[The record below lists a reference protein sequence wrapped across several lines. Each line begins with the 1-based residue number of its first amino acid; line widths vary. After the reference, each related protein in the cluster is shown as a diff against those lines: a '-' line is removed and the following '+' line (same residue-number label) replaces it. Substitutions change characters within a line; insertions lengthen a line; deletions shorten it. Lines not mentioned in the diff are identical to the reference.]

1 VTTKALKLFGWVFLL
16 TAFTGCQKEESTG
29 ELDPDPVSLNMAFSV
44 TKHEAGVTRMS
55 DAVVQDAGKSAYR
68 GFSLENMICFSV
80 RGEVQKTDRPLGLF
94 TIDNEMKFE
103 SGKAEQYGGFYRYDF
118 YNVMQGTASF
128 LVYGKAK
135 NGGTDKAQYG
145 SLVATYPGGK
155 SPSGIHFKP
164 DAIHSGSD
172 KPAEASYLAAYL
184 TSIANTTGWSQT
196 TNSWLKAVYLNFI
209 GQQAEG
215 YAVMAGSTR
224 NVIAYVNALYKAV
237 SEKTF
242 TEAAD
247 QTLKDAILTSITA
260 GTTNCTVTFDSS
272 TNKVTALS
280 VNYPADGLP
289 DGAAA
294 LMWSKETTSGITEWR
309 FEPQTQTTTLAN
321 INTISRYCYP
331 AELYYFTNST
341 IRTSIVDVN
350 TDENFTNKSLW
361 DGNTGILGLYP
372 DGGGVVTTTTQSAAI
387 VKPLQ
392 YAVARLKV
400 SMQSTAAILS
410 DNSGNSVNLTT
421 TPHAF
426 PVTGVIVCNQHPVG
440 FDFKPETY
448 SSSMST
454 AEDKFVYDTQ
464 ILNNSSTPASPYYLS
479 TSSQTLPST
488 LVLQS
493 YDNEKVTIILEF
505 RNDSGVTFHGKN
517 GLVYPGTKFY
527 LIATIDPVGNASGT
541 EDYKKRVFTQDYIT
555 TVNMQVKSDGSLKS
569 LANAYNVLPD
579 VLGGR
584 LEVGVMLTPDWI
596 QATPTNIVLE

>member
-1 VTTKALKLFGWVFLL
+1 MTTKALKLFGWVFLL
-16 TAFTGCQKEESTG
+16 TAFTGCQKEESAG

-44 TKHEAGVTRMS
+44 TKDGAGVTRMS
-55 DAVVQDAGKSAYR
+55 DAVVQDAGQSAYR
-68 GFSLENMICFSV
+68 GFSLVDMICFSV
-80 RGEVQKTDRPLGLF
+80 RGEIQKTDRPLGLF
-94 TIDNEMKFE
+94 SIKNQVEY
-103 SGKAEQYGGFYRYDF
+103 AENKDAQYGGFYCYDF
-118 YNVMQGTASF
+118 ANIQQGTASF

-135 NGGTDKAQYG
+135 NGGTVKAQYG
-145 SLVATYPGGK
+145 SLVATIPGGK

-164 DAIHSGSD
+164 EAIHSGSD
-172 KPAEASYLAAYL
+172 KPAEATHLAAYL

-196 TNSWLKAVYLNFI
+196 TNLWLKAVYANFI
-209 GQQAEG
+209 GQQEEG

-247 QTLKDAILTSITA
+247 LTLQTAILTSITA
-260 GTTNCTVTFDSS
+260 GTTNCTVTFDGSA
-272 TNKVTALS
+272 NKVTALS
-280 VNYPADGLP
+280 VNYPTDGLP

-294 LMWSKETTSGITEWR
+294 LMWSKVGTEWR

-341 IRTSIVDVN
+341 IRTSNDNVN
-350 TDENFTNKSLW
+350 TAANYQSRSSW
-361 DGNTGILGLYP
+361 DGTTGILGLYP
-372 DGGGVVTTTTQSAAI
+372 SSDGVVTTSSASAAI

-400 SMQSTAAILS
+400 SMQSAANILS
-410 DNSGNSVNLTT
+410 DNHGNSVSLID
-421 TPHAF
+421 TPMAF

-493 YDNEKVTIILEF
+493 YDNEVVTIILEF